1 MVKLNTGLQKNQCDK
16 SKIQVTGEST
26 LKVNP
31 NMAMVNIGIDTED
44 KDLQKAQQQN
54 AKISRIVIKG
64 LENMGIKKN
73 DISTVIYN
81 IEPLYDYVDGK
92 QVFNTYSVSNVLNVN
107 ITDMNKIGLVI
118 DESVKNGANN
128 IKDITF
134 TVSNPEVYYNKALQ
148 LAVKNSVEKA
158 MIIGNVLNIK
168 VNKIPCSIEERTIEF
183 MNNSFN
189 AAKLAGTDILPG
201 SVKIN
206 AGVSSVF
213 SY

>member
-158 MIIGNVLNIK
+158 MIIGK
-168 VNKIPCSIEERTIEF
+168 
-183 MNNSFN
+183 
-189 AAKLAGTDILPG
+189 
-201 SVKIN
+201 
-206 AGVSSVF
+206 
-213 SY
+213 